1 MSWDE
6 VIEGSEMSGL
16 LWRTLTSPTFLLFSR
31 KPPDMSQRFLTL
43 KITPIRTISRF
54 CQLPPNEDGNIT
66 DEEHIDEDVLDELI
80 PTDVCGE
87 VDVYIRHENLVD
99 DLVVEE
105 HAETQKLP

>member
-1 MSWDE
+1 MAIYIKRRANDATMSWDE

-31 KPPDMSQRFLTL
+31 
-43 KITPIRTISRF
+43 ITPIRTISRF

-87 VDVYIRHENLVD
+87 VDVYIRHENVVD